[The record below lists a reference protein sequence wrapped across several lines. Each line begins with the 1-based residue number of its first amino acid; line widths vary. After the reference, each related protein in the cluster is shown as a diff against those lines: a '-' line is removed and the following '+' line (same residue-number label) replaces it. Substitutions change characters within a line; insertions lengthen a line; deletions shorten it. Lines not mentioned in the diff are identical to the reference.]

1 MTQGIGAKLQAAAG
15 GVRYLVLAA
24 AAWLA
29 WAGMAAAQLETSAFT
44 IRDVSVDRTAATAA
58 AARDAAL
65 LEGQRTAFRR
75 LLERLVPR
83 SEQRRW
89 PNPSDARLG
98 DLVENFE
105 VQTERTSAV
114 RYIATLTYRFRAEEI
129 RSLLRIASVPFAE
142 TYSKLYLVLPVLRR
156 EGLTLLW
163 DEPNPWRAA
172 WNGSPALDGLM
183 PIRLPLG
190 DLADIS
196 EVNAEQAARGDA
208 ARLAPLMARY
218 GAAGVFVA
226 DATLEAGAGGRPV
239 LQVAVS
245 HIGGAAG
252 DQTVIESFTAE
263 AGEEEAALM
272 ARAVRG
278 TARAIEERW
287 KSEQLLQ
294 FGREAKLTVTVA
306 YGTIGDWVA
315 IQKRLAELPH
325 VRRTEIISLSRSE
338 AVVDIAYLGDE
349 NQLRL
354 ALAQR
359 DLELTAAPL
368 APSGIPWRLSL
379 GGAQKARSRP

>member
-1 MTQGIGAKLQAAAG
+1 MTQGIGAKLRAAAG
-15 GVRYLVLAA
+15 GVRYPVLAMA
-24 AAWLA
+24 VWLA
-29 WAGMAAAQLETSAFT
+29 WAGTVAAQPQPMAFT
-44 IRDVSVDRTAATAA
+44 VRDVSVDRTAATAA

-65 LEGQRTAFRR
+65 LEGQRSAFRR
-75 LLERLVPR
+75 LVERLAPR
-83 SEQRRW
+83 AEQRRW

-105 VQTERTSAV
+105 VQNERTSAV
-114 RYIATLTYRFRAEEI
+114 RYIATLTYRFRAEEV
-129 RSLLRIASVPFAE
+129 RNLLRNASIPFAE
-142 TYSKLYLVLPVLRR
+142 TYSKPYVVVPVLRR
-156 EGLTLLW
+156 EGLALLW
-163 DEPNPWRAA
+163 DEPNPWRTA
-172 WNGSPALDGLM
+172 WNGMPPLDGLV
-183 PIRLPLG
+183 PLRLPLG

-208 ARLAPLMARY
+208 TRLAPMAARY
-218 GAAGVFVA
+218 SVAGVFVA

-245 HIGGAAG
+245 RIGGAAG

-278 TARAIEERW
+278 TVRAIEERW
-287 KSEQLLQ
+287 KGEQLLQ
-294 FGREAKLTVTVA
+294 FGREAKLTVTVV
-306 YGTIGDWVA
+306 YDTIGDWVA

-325 VRRTEIISLSRSE
+325 VRRTEIISLSRAA

-368 APSGIPWRLSL
+368 DPSGIPWRLSL